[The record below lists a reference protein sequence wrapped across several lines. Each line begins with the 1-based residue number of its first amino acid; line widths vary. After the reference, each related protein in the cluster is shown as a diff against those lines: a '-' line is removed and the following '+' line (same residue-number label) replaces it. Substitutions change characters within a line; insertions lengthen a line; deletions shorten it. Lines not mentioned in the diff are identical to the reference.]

1 MPVAGAKRA
10 DLRTHYSTCSSSHD
24 ATLPVARA
32 VRWQMKR
39 VLFIVAAVRLF
50 WQCFFILQYRLALA
64 GTPGAQVNYHGWSE
78 YRFP

>member
-1 MPVAGAKRA
+1 
-10 DLRTHYSTCSSSHD
+10 
-24 ATLPVARA
+24 LPVARA